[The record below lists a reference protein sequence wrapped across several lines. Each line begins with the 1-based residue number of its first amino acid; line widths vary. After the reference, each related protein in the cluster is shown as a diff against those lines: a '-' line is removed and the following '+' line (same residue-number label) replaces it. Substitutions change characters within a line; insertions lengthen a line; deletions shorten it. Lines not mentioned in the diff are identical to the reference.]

1 MQTFVKPASTS
12 INPPQEPGAWKV
24 SYFGI
29 SRFFRTITLF
39 LLRGLKSSYDE
50 ADASKAEAE
59 RTRTRPGLQSC
70 VGWINAAFHCWY
82 KRSAGISALR
92 TERQTQVD
100 PWEIMDWMKPV
111 EHPVT
116 VRSTRQTKI
125 TLAITLWP
133 VALLRHHICQPCH
146 FYADF
151 LLLKSRRP
159 LSIFPVDNKRWCPD
173 CVMRVWDF
181 W

>member
-1 MQTFVKPASTS
+1 MSLSLF
-12 INPPQEPGAWKV
+12 
-24 SYFGI
+24 
-29 SRFFRTITLF
+29 LF
-39 LLRGLKSSYDE
+39 LLRELKSSYDE

-59 RTRTRPGLQSC
+59 RTRTCPGSQNC
-70 VGWINAAFHCWY
+70 AGWINAAFHCWY
-82 KRSAGISALR
+82 ERSAGISALH

-100 PWEIMDWMKPV
+100 PREIMDWMKPV

-116 VRSTRQTKI
+116 VRSTRQKKI
-125 TLAITLWP
+125 TLALILWP
-133 VALLRHHICQPCH
+133 VALLWHHIRQPFH

-159 LSIFPVDNKRWCPD
+159 LSIFPVDNKRWWCPD
-173 CVMRVWDF
+173 RVMRVWDF